1 MIQKQVPE
9 TSVTLALF
17 SLLVYVV
24 EGALKI
30 LDIMKFEASEESKWI
45 VVWFGG
51 WEQLGTALQCL
62 SSTPGLRAVL
72 FQQPTPFLYV
82 SGPCL

>member
-17 SLLVYVV
+17 FLLVYVV

-45 VVWFGG
+45 VVCFGD

-62 SSTPGLRAVL
+62 SSTGLRAVL